1 MPESMMQPDLQ
12 DVATL
17 NGVQAAALAR
27 WQERGWPGAKDEAW
41 RFTRLASLD
50 KLSLRPADASLA
62 NRAGNVPTHSLPAG
76 AHVIHFHNGML
87 VADSLDNMPKGISA
101 RLVDE
106 DDLGTI
112 IDLAPANHP
121 VTDLSV
127 AAMTSGLSVDV
138 AAGAKV
144 TAPIILMFTGDSG
157 SVSTHPVVLLR
168 VGKGAQAVIAEWHN
182 TSVGLSAPVMAI
194 DIADNARLDYAKIQQ
209 DSATTTHLAATGIKM
224 GEAAV
229 LDGFQLSI
237 GGCLARLEAH
247 VMLSAE
253 SADCRLSAIYL
264 GRQNQHHDI
273 TTNMTHARGHCQSNQ
288 VIRGVLDGAARGVF
302 QGKVHVA
309 QDAQK
314 TDGQQMSRALLL
326 SRKAE
331 ADAKPELEIYADDVI
346 CAHGATV
353 GELDENQLFYLTSR
367 GISREVARAM
377 LIAAFLDDAVDMI
390 ENAELSALLRPHVT
404 GWMQAQEGTVDA

>member
-1 MPESMMQPDLQ
+1 MLGSMMQPDLQ
-12 DVATL
+12 DIAKL
-17 NGVQAAALAR
+17 NGVQAEALER
-27 WQERGWPGAKDEAW
+27 WQERGWPGAKEEAW

-50 KLSLRPADASLA
+50 KLSLRPADESLG
-62 NRAGNVPTHSLPAG
+62 NDAGSVPAHFLPAG
-76 AHVIHFHNGML
+76 AQAIHFHNGIL
-87 VADSLDNMPKGISA
+87 VANSFGDMPEGIKA
-101 RLVDE
+101 RFVDE
-106 DDLGTI
+106 DDLGAI
-112 IDLAPANHP
+112 VDLAPANHP

-127 AAMTSGLSVDV
+127 AAMTSGLFLEVM
-138 AAGAKV
+138 AGAKV
-144 TAPIILMFTGDSG
+144 TTPIVLMFTGDKG

-168 VGKGAQAVIAEWHN
+168 VGKDAEAVIAEWHN
-182 TSVGLSAPVMAI
+182 ASVGLSAPLMAI

-237 GGCLARLEAH
+237 GGCIARLEAH
-247 VMLSAE
+247 VTLSAE
-253 SADCRLSAIYL
+253 SSDCRLSAIYL
-264 GRQNQHHDI
+264 GRRNQHHDI
-273 TTNMTHARGHCQSNQ
+273 TTNMTHARGYCQSNQ

-302 QGKVHVA
+302 QGKVYVA

-353 GELDENQLFYLTSR
+353 GELDESQLFYLTSR
-367 GISREVARAM
+367 GISREKACTI

-390 ENAELSALLRPHVT
+390 ENTDLSAFLRPHVNA
-404 GWMQAQEGTVDA
+404 WMQTMEGSVHA

>member
-62 NRAGNVPTHSLPAG
+62 NGAGNVPTHSLPAG

-144 TAPIILMFTGDSG
+144 TAP
-157 SVSTHPVVLLR
+157 
-168 VGKGAQAVIAEWHN
+168 
-182 TSVGLSAPVMAI
+182 
-194 DIADNARLDYAKIQQ
+194 
-209 DSATTTHLAATGIKM
+209 
-224 GEAAV
+224 
-229 LDGFQLSI
+229 
-237 GGCLARLEAH
+237 
-247 VMLSAE
+247 
-253 SADCRLSAIYL
+253 
-264 GRQNQHHDI
+264 
-273 TTNMTHARGHCQSNQ
+273 
-288 VIRGVLDGAARGVF
+288 
-302 QGKVHVA
+302 
-309 QDAQK
+309 
-314 TDGQQMSRALLL
+314 
-326 SRKAE
+326 
-331 ADAKPELEIYADDVI
+331 
-346 CAHGATV
+346 
-353 GELDENQLFYLTSR
+353 
-367 GISREVARAM
+367 
-377 LIAAFLDDAVDMI
+377 
-390 ENAELSALLRPHVT
+390 
-404 GWMQAQEGTVDA
+404 

>member
-1 MPESMMQPDLQ
+1 LQ
-12 DVATL
+12 NVAPV
-17 NGVQAAALAR
+17 NGVRAAALAR
-27 WQERGWPGAKDEAW
+27 WQERGWPGVKDEAW
-41 RFTRLASLD
+41 RFTRLAALD
-50 KLSLRPADASLA
+50 KLSLRPADTSLA
-62 NRAGNVPTHSLPAG
+62 DGIPALPADMLPAG
-76 AHVIHFHNGML
+76 AHVIRFHDGVL
-87 VADSLDNMPKGISA
+87 VPDSLSEMPAGISA
-101 RLVDE
+101 TPISE
-106 DDLGTI
+106 DDLGAI
-112 IDLAPANHP
+112 VDIAPTDHP

-127 AAMTSGLSVDV
+127 AAMTSGLSLDV
-138 AAGAKV
+138 AAGAQV
-144 TAPIILMFTGDSG
+144 TAPIILRFTGDSG
-157 SVSTHPVVLLR
+157 SVSAHPVILLR
-168 VGKGAQAVIAEWHN
+168 VGTGAAAVLAEWHS
-182 TSVGLSAPVMAI
+182 TSVGLSAPVLAI
-194 DIADNARLDYAKIQQ
+194 DIADSARLDYAKIQQ
-209 DSATTTHLAATGIKM
+209 DSTATTHLAATGIKM

-253 SADCRLSAIYL
+253 NADCRLSAIYL
-264 GRQNQHHDI
+264 GRRNQHHDI

-288 VIRGVLDGAARGVF
+288 VIRGVLDGSARGVF

-353 GELDENQLFYLTSR
+353 GELDETQLFYLTSR
-367 GISREVARAM
+367 GISRDVARAM

-390 ENAELSALLRPHVT
+390 ENADLGALLRPHVT
-404 GWMQAQEGTVDA
+404 AWMQTQEGTVDD

>member
-1 MPESMMQPDLQ
+1 MPESIMQPDLQ
-12 DVATL
+12 DVETL

-41 RFTRLASLD
+41 RFTRLAALD
-50 KLSLRPADASLA
+50 KLSLRPADASLG
-62 NRAGNVPTHSLPAG
+62 NGAGKLPAHTLPAG

-87 VADSLDNMPKGISA
+87 VAKSLNNLPKGVSA

-106 DDLGTI
+106 DDLSAI
-112 IDLAPANHP
+112 VDLAPANHP

-127 AAMTSGLSVDV
+127 AAMTSGLSLDV

-144 TAPIILMFTGDSG
+144 TAPIILMFTGNSG
-157 SVSTHPVVLLR
+157 SVSTHPVVLMR
-168 VGKGAQAVIAEWHN
+168 VVKGAQAVIAEWHH
-182 TSVGLSAPVMAI
+182 TGVGLSAPLMVI
-194 DIADNARLDYAKIQQ
+194 DIGDNARLDYAKIQQ

-237 GGCLARLEAH
+237 GGCLARLETH

-253 SADCRLSAIYL
+253 TADCRLSAIYL
-264 GRQNQHHDI
+264 GRSNQHHDI
-273 TTNMTHARGHCQSNQ
+273 TTNMTHACGHCQSNQ

-367 GISREVARAM
+367 GISRKVARTM
-377 LIAAFLDDAVDMI
+377 LIAAFLDDAVNMI
-390 ENAELSALLRPHVT
+390 ENADLSALLRPNVT
-404 GWMQAQEGTVDA
+404 GWMQALEGIVDA

>member
-1 MPESMMQPDLQ
+1 MRELMMQPDLQ
-12 DVATL
+12 NVMIL
-17 NGVQAAALAR
+17 NGVQEAALAR
-27 WQERGWPGAKDEAW
+27 WQDRGWPGAKDESW

-50 KLSLRPADASLA
+50 KLSLRPADSSLA
-62 NRAGNVPTHSLPAG
+62 NDTSNVPAHTLPAG
-76 AHVIHFHNGML
+76 AHVIHFHNGLL
-87 VADSLDNMPKGISA
+87 VAGSVNNMPRGIST
-101 RLVDE
+101 RLVNE
-106 DDLGTI
+106 DDLTAI
-112 IDLAPANHP
+112 VSLAPANHP

-138 AAGAKV
+138 AAGTKV
-144 TAPIILMFTGDSG
+144 ITPIILMFSGEGG

-168 VGKGAQAVIAEWHN
+168 VGRGAEVVIAEWHN

-253 SADCRLSAIYL
+253 SSDCRLSAIYL
-264 GRQNQHHDI
+264 GRRNQHHDI

-353 GELDENQLFYLTSR
+353 GELDETQFFYLTSR

-377 LIAAFLDDAVDMI
+377 LVTAFLDDAIDMI
-390 ENAELSALLRPHVT
+390 ENPDLSAFLRPHVSA
-404 GWMQAQEGTVDA
+404 WMQANEGSVDV

>member
-1 MPESMMQPDLQ
+1 MPELMMQPDLQ
-12 DVATL
+12 DIATP
-17 NGVQAAALAR
+17 NAVQAAALAR
-27 WQERGWPGAKDEAW
+27 WQERGWPGPKDEAW

-62 NRAGNVPTHSLPAG
+62 NGAGNAPAHKAPAG
-76 AHVIHFHNGML
+76 AHVIHFHNGIL
-87 VADSLDNMPKGISA
+87 VADSIDNMPKGCSA
-101 RLVDE
+101 RPVDK
-106 DDLGTI
+106 DDLGAI
-112 IDLAPANHP
+112 IDLSPANHP

-144 TAPIILMFTGDSG
+144 IAPIILMFTGDCG

-168 VGKGAQAVIAEWHN
+168 VGRGAEAVIAEWHN

-237 GGCLARLEAH
+237 GGCIARLEAH

-253 SADCRLSAIYL
+253 SSDCRLSAIYL
-264 GRQNQHHDI
+264 GRRNQHHDI

-353 GELDENQLFYLTSR
+353 GELDETQLFYLTSR

-390 ENAELSALLRPHVT
+390 ENADLSALLRPHVT
-404 GWMQAQEGTVDA
+404 AWMQAHEG

>member
-1 MPESMMQPDLQ
+1 MPELMMQPDLQ
-12 DVATL
+12 NAAPV
-17 NGVQAAALAR
+17 NGVRAAALAR
-27 WQERGWPGAKDEAW
+27 WQERGWPGVKDEAW
-41 RFTRLASLD
+41 RFTRLAALD
-50 KLSLRPADASLA
+50 KLSLRPADTSLA
-62 NRAGNVPTHSLPAG
+62 DGIPALPADMLPAG
-76 AHVIHFHNGML
+76 AHMIRFHDGVL
-87 VADSLDNMPKGISA
+87 VPDSLSAMPAGISA
-101 RLVDE
+101 TPISE
-106 DDLGTI
+106 DDLGAI
-112 IDLAPANHP
+112 VDIAPTDHP

-127 AAMTSGLSVDV
+127 AAMTSGLSLDV
-138 AAGAKV
+138 LAGAQV
-144 TAPIILMFTGDSG
+144 TAPIVLRFTGDCG
-157 SVSTHPVVLLR
+157 SVSAHPVILLR
-168 VGKGAQAVIAEWHN
+168 VGAGAAAVLAEWHS
-182 TSVGLSAPVMAI
+182 TSVGLSAPVLAI
-194 DIADNARLDYAKIQQ
+194 DIADGARLDYAKIQQ
-209 DSATTTHLAATGIKM
+209 DSTSTTHLAATGIKM
-224 GEAAV
+224 GEAAM

-264 GRQNQHHDI
+264 GRRNQHHDI
-273 TTNMTHARGHCQSNQ
+273 TTNMTHARAHCQSNQ

-353 GELDENQLFYLTSR
+353 GELDETQLFYLTSR
-367 GISREVARAM
+367 GISRDVARAM

-390 ENAELSALLRPHVT
+390 ENADLGALLRPHVT
-404 GWMQAQEGTVDA
+404 AWMQTQEGTVND

>member
-1 MPESMMQPDLQ
+1 MRGSMMQPDLRNIM
-12 DVATL
+12 TP
-17 NGVQAAALAR
+17 NEVQEAALAR
-27 WQERGWPGAKDEAW
+27 WHDRGWPGAKDESW

-62 NRAGNVPTHSLPAG
+62 NGAGNVPAHTLPAG
-76 AHVIHFHNGML
+76 SHVIHFHNGLL
-87 VADSLDNMPKGISA
+87 VAGSLDNLPEGIST

-106 DDLGTI
+106 DDLTAI
-112 IDLAPANHP
+112 VSLAPANHP

-127 AAMTSGLSVDV
+127 AAMTSGLSLDV
-138 AAGAKV
+138 VVGTKV
-144 TAPIILMFTGDSG
+144 ITPIILMFTGECS

-168 VGKGAQAVIAEWHN
+168 VGRGAEVVVAEWHN
-182 TSVGLSAPVMAI
+182 TSVGLSAPLMAI

-209 DSATTTHLAATGIKM
+209 DGATTTHLAATGIKM

-247 VMLSAE
+247 VMLE
-253 SADCRLSAIYL
+253 GVSADCRLSAIYL
-264 GRQNQHHDI
+264 GRRNQHHDI
-273 TTNMTHARGHCQSNQ
+273 TTNMTHACGYCQSNQ

-353 GELDENQLFYLTSR
+353 GELDETQLFYLTSR
-367 GISREVARAM
+367 GISREVACAI

-390 ENAELSALLRPHVT
+390 GNADLSAFLRPHVT
-404 GWMQAQEGTVDA
+404 AWMQEQEGSVDA

>member
-12 DVATL
+12 NVAPV
-17 NGVQAAALAR
+17 NGVRAAALAR
-27 WQERGWPGAKDEAW
+27 WQERGWPGVKDEAW
-41 RFTRLASLD
+41 RFTRLAALD
-50 KLSLRPADASLA
+50 KLSLRPADTSLA
-62 NRAGNVPTHSLPAG
+62 DGIPALPADMLPAG
-76 AHVIHFHNGML
+76 AHVIRFHDGVL
-87 VADSLDNMPKGISA
+87 VTDSLSAMPAGVSATPIS
-101 RLVDE
+101 E

-112 IDLAPANHP
+112 VDIAPTDHP

-127 AAMTSGLSVDV
+127 AAMTSGLSLDV

-144 TAPIILMFTGDSG
+144 TTPIIVLFTGDSG
-157 SVSTHPVVLLR
+157 SVSAHPVILLR
-168 VGKGAQAVIAEWHN
+168 VGTDGAAVLAEWHS
-182 TSVGLSAPVMAI
+182 TSVGLSAPVLAI
-194 DIADNARLDYAKIQQ
+194 DIADSARLDYAKIQQ
-209 DSATTTHLAATGIKM
+209 DSTATTHLAATGIKM

-247 VMLSAE
+247 VMLAAE
-253 SADCRLSAIYL
+253 NADCRLSAIYL
-264 GRQNQHHDI
+264 GRRSQHHDI

-353 GELDENQLFYLTSR
+353 GELDETQLFYLTSR
-367 GISREVARAM
+367 GISRDVARAM

-390 ENAELSALLRPHVT
+390 ENADLGALLRPHVT
-404 GWMQAQEGTVDA
+404 AWMQTQEGTVDD

>member
-12 DVATL
+12 DLATL

-62 NRAGNVPTHSLPAG
+62 NGTGNLSAHALPAG
-76 AHVIHFHNGML
+76 AHVIRFHNGML
-87 VADSLDNMPKGISA
+87 VANSLENMPTGISA

-106 DDLGTI
+106 DDLGAI
-112 IDLAPANHP
+112 VDLAPANHP

-127 AAMTSGLSVDV
+127 AAMTSGLALDV
-138 AAGAKV
+138 VAGATV
-144 TAPIILMFTGDSG
+144 TTPIILMFTGDSG

-168 VGKGAQAVIAEWHN
+168 VAKGAQAVIAEWHSA
-182 TSVGLSAPVMAI
+182 SVGLSAPVMAI

-247 VMLSAE
+247 VMLAAE

-264 GRQNQHHDI
+264 GRRNQHHDI

-353 GELDENQLFYLTSR
+353 GELDETQLFYLTSR
-367 GISREVARAM
+367 GISPEVARAM

-390 ENAELSALLRPHVT
+390 ENADLSALLRPHVT
-404 GWMQAQEGTVDA
+404 AWMQAQEGSVNA

>member
-1 MPESMMQPDLQ
+1 MQPDLQ

-17 NGVQAAALAR
+17 NDVQQAALAR

-41 RFTRLASLD
+41 RFTRLAALD
-50 KLSLRPADASLA
+50 KLSLRPADDSLA
-62 NRAGNVPTHSLPAG
+62 NGTGNLPVHAIPAG
-76 AHVIHFHNGML
+76 AHIIHFHNGLL
-87 VADSLDNMPKGISA
+87 VADSLGNLPDGISA
-101 RLVDE
+101 RIVDE
-106 DDLGTI
+106 DDLKAVVS
-112 IDLAPANHP
+112 LAPADHP

-127 AAMTSGLSVDV
+127 AAMTSGLSLDV
-138 AAGAKV
+138 ASGATVKN
-144 TAPIILMFTGDSG
+144 PIILIFTGNSR
-157 SVSTHPVVLLR
+157 SVSTHPVVLLK
-168 VGKGAQAVIAEWHN
+168 VGEGAQASIAEWH
-182 TSVGLSAPVMAI
+182 TASVGLSAPVMAI
-194 DIADNARLDYAKIQQ
+194 DIANNARLDYVKIQQ
-209 DSATTTHLAATGIKM
+209 DGATTTHLAATGIKM

-247 VMLSAE
+247 VILAGV

-273 TTNMTHARGHCQSNQ
+273 TTNMTHARSHCQSNQ

-346 CAHGATV
+346 CSHGATV
-353 GELDENQLFYLTSR
+353 GELDETQLFYITSR
-367 GISREVARAM
+367 GISLDVARAM
-377 LIAAFLDDAVDMI
+377 LIAAFLEDAVNMI
-390 ENAELSALLRPHVT
+390 ENDSLSSLLRPHVT
-404 GWMQAQEGTVDA
+404 GWMQAGEGSIDV

>member
-1 MPESMMQPDLQ
+1 MFLGQTEGGYDHVKGVFWN
-12 DVATL
+12 DNAT
-17 NGVQAAALAR
+17 
-27 WQERGWPGAKDEAW
+27 
-41 RFTRLASLD
+41 
-50 KLSLRPADASLA
+50 
-62 NRAGNVPTHSLPAG
+62 
-76 AHVIHFHNGML
+76 I
-87 VADSLDNMPKGISA
+87 
-101 RLVDE
+101 VDE
-106 DDLGTI
+106 DDLVTI
-112 IDLAPANHP
+112 VELAPADHP
-121 VTDLSV
+121 VTDLSI

-168 VGKGAQAVIAEWHN
+168 VGKGAAAVIAEWHN
-182 TSVGLSAPVMAI
+182 TSVGLSAPVLAI
-194 DIADNARLDYAKIQQ
+194 DIADSARLDYAKIQQ
-209 DSATTTHLAATGIKM
+209 DSTQTTHLAATGIKM

-253 SADCRLSAIYL
+253 NADCRLSAIYL
-264 GRQNQHHDI
+264 GRRNQHHDI

-288 VIRGVLDGAARGVF
+288 VIRGVLDGSARGVF

-353 GELDENQLFYLTSR
+353 GELDETQLFYLTSR
-367 GISREVARAM
+367 GISRDVARAM
-377 LIAAFLDDAVDMI
+377 LIEAFLDDAVDMI
-390 ENAELSALLRPHVT
+390 ENADLGALLRPHVT
-404 GWMQAQEGTVDA
+404 AWMQTQEGTVDD

>member
-1 MPESMMQPDLQ
+1 MMQPDLQ
-12 DVATL
+12 NLVTL
-17 NGVQAAALAR
+17 NGVQEAALAR
-27 WQERGWPGAKDEAW
+27 WQDSGWPGTKDESW
-41 RFTRLASLD
+41 RFTRLASLE
-50 KLSLRPADASLA
+50 KLSLRPADRSLA
-62 NRAGNVPTHSLPAG
+62 NGAGDVP
-76 AHVIHFHNGML
+76 AHPLIAEAHIIHFHNGLL
-87 VADSLDNMPKGISA
+87 VSDSLDNMPGGISV

-106 DDLGTI
+106 DDLNAVVG
-112 IDLAPANHP
+112 LAPADHP
-121 VTDLSV
+121 VTNLTV
-127 AAMTSGLSVDV
+127 AAMTSGLCVDV
-138 AAGAKV
+138 ASGTRVKS
-144 TAPIILMFTGDSG
+144 PIILMFTGDSR

-168 VGKGAQAVIAEWHN
+168 VGEGAQASIAEWHSA
-182 TSVGLSAPVMAI
+182 SVGLSAPLMAI
-194 DIADNARLDYAKIQQ
+194 DIANNARLDYVKIQQ
-209 DSATTTHLAATGIKM
+209 DGATTTHLAVTGIKM

-247 VMLSAE
+247 VVLAGV

-264 GRQNQHHDI
+264 GRQKQHHDI
-273 TTNMTHARGHCQSNQ
+273 TTNMTHARSHCQSNQ

-326 SRKAE
+326 SPKAE

-346 CAHGATV
+346 CSHGATV

-367 GISREVARAM
+367 GISLDVARGM
-377 LIAAFLDDAVDMI
+377 LIAAFLEDAVDMI
-390 ENAELSALLRPHVT
+390 ENANLSALLRPHVT
-404 GWMQAQEGTVDA
+404 GWMQAGEGTNDV